1 MSKREKEK
9 RIEEIKDRLFVMN
22 MKDRWSRDDREFVE
36 RLENELFNLQK

>member
-36 RLENELFNLQK
+36 KLENELFNLQK